1 MSNLTAL
8 HSRLSAR
15 ARWLLLILA
24 VLVDCGA
31 LSAAPAIL
39 PTTSSAVTVLPPVNL
54 RELAVRESNG
64 PWRPDE
70 KEIEPPQARPELHA
84 GVPIPD
90 LSSVWRTPR
99 VPTAPG
105 LQSPPV
111 SRSFKSDSF
120 LGTVPPDTM
129 GAVGHDAIIT
139 TTNEKIVVQDR
150 SGVVLSSV
158 SINAF
163 WASSPGSP
171 NPNVFDPK
179 VLYDRFN
186 RRFILVAEANS
197 QSFISE
203 TLIAISQ
210 TADPAGSYYR
220 YVIKADPNAFT
231 SGGKWADY
239 PSVGFNKN
247 WIAVQV
253 NLFGF
258 GSITGYQGPALYVLD
273 KAAAYN
279 GTPGNIP
286 TFTASYATCI
296 ASSTQEG
303 DLGCGLAMA
312 PATTEDNTTE
322 TLFLTEDWDSTAG
335 QLRLS
340 KITGTPSAPV
350 LTVGFQFPQAPNSW
364 RFDSPT
370 IGTSGGYVLQRK
382 QDAYLAADEKV
393 ATSDTRIQNAVLR
406 NGSLWAVQ
414 HVLLPSVPT
423 AAGTEANTPANP
435 DDHTGIQWWQI
446 NPTVVNSAAGTPPLQ
461 WARIED
467 PAADNC
473 HDGTRGTRAG
483 CVPHGEFFSFP
494 TISVNASNDVLIG
507 YSRFSE
513 VTLPKSAYSFRAAS
527 DPANTM
533 RDSQTFREGVAS
545 YALSGTGAFKIRWGD
560 FSATMVDP
568 INDND
573 FWTIQEYADFKR
585 EIFPNQFSDS
595 WATSWALVQPAS
607 TTSTSGDLIIS
618 EFRFSGPAGT
628 RDEFVEL
635 YNPSSSPLTVSTI
648 DGSTGWALAAS
659 ADGATFT
666 PLAAIPN
673 GTTIPSH
680 GHYLLTNRTALAGLP
695 PYSLEAYPNTQLR
708 LSDADAMWTPDI
720 AQNGGIAI
728 FRTANPANFAVGTR
742 MDSAGFANIA
752 PGLFKEGAGIPNIAG
767 APAGQM
773 SFVRSMIAGAPQDT
787 QANENDFVLVDPAAE
802 TLGAQPI
809 LGAAGPED
817 LQSPIHSVGDNLS
830 VALLDPGAGDLGAPN
845 VVYNSASDPANNSPS
860 GTITI
865 RRRFANHTGRPL
877 TRLRFRLA
885 DITTAGSPGASPSQ
899 ADLRARTSPGPEVIS
914 LIGGGTITVQPA
926 TLETPP
932 PQSRGGGLGS
942 SLAAGSITLATP
954 LPDGAEVPL
963 SFLFGIAK
971 EGFYHFTLLAEALP
985 GASTVLT
992 ANGCAGSVAT
1002 CGTTPTLSVDD
1013 VTIVEGNGGS
1023 ANAVFTVSL
1032 SSVGQNLITVNFA
1045 TADGTATSADNDYV
1059 PVNGSLSFVPGE
1071 TTKSITVAIVGDAK
1085 PETNETFSINLSSPA
1100 NAVLGKRT
1108 GQGTITNDDHAT
1120 PGISNHVTSATIL
1133 LGESTSD
1140 TATLVGGF
1148 IPSGSVTFSLFGP
1161 DSSSCAGAPVFS
1173 TVRNVNGN
1181 GDYVSASF
1189 TPTAPGVYRWIAS
1202 YGGDSAN
1209 NAVTTACGDS
1219 NGSLQVVVP
1228 PARLVNVSTRARIE
1242 SGANNSVI
1250 GGFIITGNAPRK
1262 VIVRGLGPSL
1272 QSHGITDY
1280 LANPTLELHSPTGAP
1295 VFNQDWS
1302 DTQQAAIAATGLAPS
1317 FSVESAIVATLEPG
1331 DYTAILSGL
1340 SGGTG
1345 LGLIEVYD
1353 LDSPGASKLAN
1364 LSTRASVNTGAN
1376 VLIGGF
1382 VLSGDGGARQIVIR
1396 ALGPSL
1402 AGFGIADFLPDPTV
1416 ELRDAAGTLLLAD
1429 DDWQDDSAQATGLA
1443 GAGLAPKNAK
1453 EAALITTLG
1462 PGAYTAIVQR
1472 KSGTSSGV
1480 GLVEIYDVP

>member
-1 MSNLTAL
+1 MLNITAL
-8 HSRLSAR
+8 HFRLSAF
-15 ARWLLLILA
+15 ARGLLIILA
-24 VLVDCGA
+24 LVASGGTV
-31 LSAAPAIL
+31 SAASPIL
-39 PTTSSAVTVLPPVNL
+39 PATSSPVAVLPPVNL
-54 RELAVRESNG
+54 REVAEHETRG
-64 PWRPDE
+64 PWRPEE
-70 KEIEPPQARPELHA
+70 KEIEPPQGRPELHA
-84 GVPIPD
+84 GVSIPD
-90 LSSVWRTPR
+90 LSAIWQTPR
-99 VPTAPG
+99 LPNAPG

-111 SRSFKSDSF
+111 TRSFKSDSF

-139 TTNEKIVVQDR
+139 TTNERIIVYDR
-150 SGVVLSSV
+150 SGVVLSSA

-210 TADPAGSYYR
+210 TSDPAGSYYR
-220 YVIKADPNAFT
+220 YVIKADPNAFA

-258 GSITGYQGPALYVLD
+258 GSISGYQGPALYVLD
-273 KAAAYN
+273 KAAAYS
-279 GTPGNIP
+279 GAPGNIP
-286 TFTASYATCI
+286 TFTASYATCV

-312 PATTEDNTTE
+312 PAITEDNTTD

-382 QDAYLAADEKV
+382 QDDYVPADNRV

-414 HVLLPSVPT
+414 HVLLPTVPT

-435 DDHTGIQWWQI
+435 DNHTAIQWWQI
-446 NPTVVNSAAGTPPLQ
+446 NPLLANPAAGTPPLQ

-473 HDGTRGTRAG
+473 HDGDRGTRAG
-483 CVPHGEFFSFP
+483 CIPHGEFFSFP

-513 VTLPKSAYSFRAAS
+513 VTLPKSAYSFRAAG
-527 DPANTM
+527 DPPNTM

-568 INDND
+568 VNDND

-585 EIFPNQFSDS
+585 EIFPNQFSDG
-595 WATSWALVQPAS
+595 WATSWALVQSAS
-607 TTSTSGDLIIS
+607 TTSISGDLIIS

-635 YNPSSSPLTVSTI
+635 YNPSSSPLTVRAI

-659 ADGATFT
+659 ADGTTFT

-680 GHYLLTNRTALAGLP
+680 GHYLLTNRAAMAGVP
-695 PYSLEAYPNTQLR
+695 PYSLDPYPNMQLR
-708 LSDADAMWTPDI
+708 PSDADAMWTPDI
-720 AQNGGIAI
+720 SQNGGVAL
-728 FRTANPANFAVGTR
+728 FRTANPANFSVSTR
-742 MDSAGFANIA
+742 MDSAGFAGIA
-752 PGLFKEGAGIPNIAG
+752 PGLFKEGAGIPNLAG
-767 APAGQM
+767 APTGQM
-773 SFVRSMIAGAPQDT
+773 SFVRSLVGGAPQDT

-830 VALLDPGAGDLGAPN
+830 VALLDPAAGDLGAPN
-845 VVYNSASDPANNSPS
+845 LVYDSASDPGNNSPS

-865 RRRFANHTGRPL
+865 RRRFMNHTGRPI

-885 DITTAGSPGASPSQ
+885 DITTAGSPGAGPTQ
-899 ADLRARTSPGPEVIS
+899 ADLRARTPAGPETIS
-914 LIGGGTITVQPA
+914 LIGGGTIIVQPA

-932 PQSRGGGLGS
+932 AQSRGGGLGS
-942 SLAAGSITLATP
+942 SLGAVSITLANP

-963 SFLFGIAK
+963 SFLFGVAK
-971 EGFYHFTLLAEALP
+971 EGLYHFTLMAEALP
-985 GASTVLT
+985 GASTLLT

-1002 CGTTPTLSVDD
+1002 CGAIPSLSVDD
-1013 VTIVEGNGGS
+1013 VTVVEGNGGS
-1023 ANAVFTVSL
+1023 KNALFTVSL
-1032 SSVGQNLITVNFA
+1032 SPVSQNPVTLNFA

-1059 PVNGSLSFVPGE
+1059 PVSGSLTFVPGE
-1071 TTKSITVAIVGDAK
+1071 TTKSIAVAVVGDTR
-1085 PETNETFSINLSSPA
+1085 PETSETFSVNLTSPV
-1100 NAVLGKRT
+1100 NAMFGKRV
-1108 GQGTITNDDHAT
+1108 GQATITNDDHAT
-1120 PGISNHVTSATIL
+1120 PGISNQVASANIL

-1140 TATLVGGF
+1140 TATVSGGF
-1148 IPSGSVTFSLFGP
+1148 MPAGSITFSLYGP
-1161 DSSSCAGAPVFS
+1161 DNSSCGGAPIFTS
-1173 TVRNVNGN
+1173 VRNVNDN
-1181 GDYVSASF
+1181 GDYVSASY
-1189 TPTAPGVYRWIAS
+1189 TPTAAGLYRWVAS
-1202 YGGDSAN
+1202 YSGDLAN
-1209 NAVTTACGDS
+1209 NAVATSCNDS
-1219 NGSLQVVVP
+1219 NASVQVVVP
-1228 PARLVNVSTRARIE
+1228 PAQLVNVSTRARIE
-1242 SGANNSVI
+1242 SGSNSSVI
-1250 GGFIITGNAPRK
+1250 GGFIITGNAPKK
-1262 VIVRGLGPSL
+1262 VIVRGLGPTL
-1272 QSHGITDY
+1272 QNHGISDY
-1280 LANPTLELHSPTGAP
+1280 LVNPTLELHSSTAPT

-1302 DTQQAAIAATGLAPS
+1302 DTQQAAIVATGLAPS
-1317 FSVESAIVATLEPG
+1317 FSVESAIVATLAPG
-1331 DYTAILSGL
+1331 NYTAILSGL
-1340 SGGTG
+1340 EGGTG

-1353 LDSPGASKLAN
+1353 LDGPGASKLAN
-1364 LSTRASVNTGAN
+1364 LSTRASVNTNAN

-1382 VLSGDGGARQIVIR
+1382 VLRGDGGSRQVVIR

-1402 AGFGIADFLPDPTV
+1402 AEFGIADFLPDPTA
-1416 ELRDAAGTLLLAD
+1416 ELRNADGTLLISD
-1429 DDWQDDSAQATGLA
+1429 DDWQDDSAQANLLA
-1443 GAGLAPKNAK
+1443 AAGLTPKNEK
-1453 EAALITTLG
+1453 EAALIKSLG

-1472 KSGTSSGV
+1472 KAGTPSGV